1 MSEKPKRLR
10 IHRRV
15 RPIRLAFLVRPND
28 RDALMRVFE
37 INTCLWG
44 GRFNPIVP
52 VFRRTPAW
60 WVDKPP
66 TPPTASE
73 IVGGYLAAFEPDF
86 IVAMEPSLVQAAGAP
101 KSRVLPPDDV
111 LNAARDEHVGYGVS
125 ACDVY
130 QGLYEREFRFVHR
143 HPRKVGFAAQ
153 DEERFAAFAG
163 AAFGRFPS
171 DDTLQYFLR
180 HYRNVFDAAPF
191 RIVAA
196 DLRDVL
202 GAKVAT
208 PLRVGASGLEVQ
220 RSGWRHDP
228 VLFLID
234 ATSTRDLI
242 DYWNLRAL
250 GWRVLPIP
258 IQWRDDLLSVCNT
271 IIRQQYVPLR
281 WQPQY
286 RHHTEILASRS
297 LTWDD
302 ARSFIKKLDLPGN
315 DAVGPRHYPRI
326 WDEWARDKDG
336 AVPCTLDGGNLED
349 ECGIADGRISFQSL
363 SPSFATS
370 FGPPNLPMWANVV
383 HLRDYSAGSEVA
395 TILPPGIPDVD
406 RLLDTMRFERDST
419 RVTSEGIVALC
430 DFGDRTI
437 FWSVLDGVGVLQG
450 WFKSRGLDA
459 ELSGAGRICMQMIR
473 QLGGPWGAHL
483 VANPHVLHLL
493 DEMAH
498 GMVESLD
505 DSTPAEGPKPKAR
518 GRTASWSQWWGLL
531 RKIHHDDRRAERDF
545 GRLTKHGV
553 LQVGL
558 KLDCPHCAQ
567 TNWYSLKQVAEN
579 LRCDRCLQPFQ
590 FPAARPP
597 TQAWAYRTQGP
608 FSIENYAHG
617 AYAVAIALRFF
628 LQLLQIEATWAPS
641 LKLKN
646 EQGDE
651 FEIDFAMW
659 CQARHRV
666 GFEPTFVIGE
676 CKSFKEQFEPRDLR
690 RAREL
695 AKLFPGA
702 LLVFAT
708 LREEL
713 EPAEKR
719 RIAGLARTGRRRTQA
734 DKWRNPVLVL
744 TAHEVMGRWGP
755 PHCWQDAGGAMAE
768 FATRYGLRNDLI
780 QLCDATQQLHLG
792 MESDAASQSRYFAR
806 LEQRWR
812 RTRAGRPQAAG
823 GAARGETASA
833 NDPAEVNLNARP
845 PG

>member
-1 MSEKPKRLR
+1 
-10 IHRRV
+10 
-15 RPIRLAFLVRPND
+15 
-28 RDALMRVFE
+28 
-37 INTCLWG
+37 
-44 GRFNPIVP
+44 
-52 VFRRTPAW
+52 
-60 WVDKPP
+60 
-66 TPPTASE
+66 
-73 IVGGYLAAFEPDF
+73 
-86 IVAMEPSLVQAAGAP
+86 
-101 KSRVLPPDDV
+101 
-111 LNAARDEHVGYGVS
+111 
-125 ACDVY
+125 
-130 QGLYEREFRFVHR
+130 
-143 HPRKVGFAAQ
+143 
-153 DEERFAAFAG
+153 
-163 AAFGRFPS
+163 
-171 DDTLQYFLR
+171 
-180 HYRNVFDAAPF
+180 
-191 RIVAA
+191 
-196 DLRDVL
+196 
-202 GAKVAT
+202 
-208 PLRVGASGLEVQ
+208 
-220 RSGWRHDP
+220 
-228 VLFLID
+228 
-234 ATSTRDLI
+234 
-242 DYWNLRAL
+242 
-250 GWRVLPIP
+250 
-258 IQWRDDLLSVCNT
+258 
-271 IIRQQYVPLR
+271 
-281 WQPQY
+281 
-286 RHHTEILASRS
+286 
-297 LTWDD
+297 
-302 ARSFIKKLDLPGN
+302 
-315 DAVGPRHYPRI
+315 
-326 WDEWARDKDG
+326 
-336 AVPCTLDGGNLED
+336 
-349 ECGIADGRISFQSL
+349 
-363 SPSFATS
+363 
-370 FGPPNLPMWANVV
+370 
-383 HLRDYSAGSEVA
+383 
-395 TILPPGIPDVD
+395 
-406 RLLDTMRFERDST
+406 
-419 RVTSEGIVALC
+419 
-430 DFGDRTI
+430 
-437 FWSVLDGVGVLQG
+437 
-450 WFKSRGLDA
+450 
-459 ELSGAGRICMQMIR
+459 
-473 QLGGPWGAHL
+473 
-483 VANPHVLHLL
+483 
-493 DEMAH
+493 MAH

-505 DSTPAEGPKPKAR
+505 DSTPGEGPKPKAR
-518 GRTASWSQWWGLL
+518 GRTASRSQWWGLL
-531 RKIHHDDRRAERDF
+531 RKTDQDDRRAERDF
-545 GRLTKHGV
+545 DRLTKHGV

-558 KLDCPHCAQ
+558 KLDCPNCAQ